1 MKPISQIREFFWPL
15 LEPLNVKE
23 ITQVNSS
30 DIVVQDDL
38 LSTSLDYALK
48 EFQSEEDRVK
58 TVESKSSLFIGT
70 ISAVTT
76 VIIAITTVLVKSE
89 ALDWSIGI
97 FSFLLFV
104 LTVYMARTIWFSI
117 RALER
122 RSYHTIEAMDFLI
135 KEAQPEYYRIIIAKV
150 INKIKV
156 NSRTINEKVDNMVM
170 AQEYFKRAIV
180 VVTIYSFVL
189 FVFISLK
196 VYGKPDIFLVDLM
209 NKLNLMSVSTLN
221 LILIYTLI
229 AISLFISI
237 RAFRRKKK
245 ADDIN

>member
-15 LEPLNVKE
+15 LEPLKVKE
-23 ITQVNSS
+23 ITRVDSN

-38 LSTSLDYALK
+38 LSKSLDYALK
-48 EFQSEEDRVK
+48 EFQSEEDRIK

-76 VIIAITTVLVKSE
+76 VIIAITTVLVKGE
-89 ALDWSIGI
+89 ALDWSIGV

-104 LTVYMARTIWFSI
+104 LTIYMARTIWFSI
-117 RALER
+117 KALER
-122 RSYHTIEAMDFLI
+122 RSYQTIEALDFLI
-135 KEAQPEYYRIIIAKV
+135 KEPQPEYYKIIIAKV
-150 INKIKV
+150 LNKIKG
-156 NSRTINEKVDNMVM
+156 NSQTINEKVDNMVM

-189 FVFISLK
+189 FLFISSK
-196 VYGKPDIFLVDLM
+196 VYGQPDLFFGDWM
-209 NKLNLMSVSTLN
+209 NELNSVSISSLN

-229 AISLFISI
+229 ALSLFLSI

-245 ADDIN
+245 TDNIN